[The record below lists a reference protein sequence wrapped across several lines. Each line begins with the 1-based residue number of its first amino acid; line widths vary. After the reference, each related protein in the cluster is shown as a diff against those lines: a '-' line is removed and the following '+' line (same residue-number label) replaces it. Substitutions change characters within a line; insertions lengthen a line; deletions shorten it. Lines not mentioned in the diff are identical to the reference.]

1 MSVFTKWILENICK
15 CSISFLLIIIMTACK
30 RVDECGRPTSFFT
43 SPVYD
48 DCKRI
53 PLVYPYEIVD
63 SYENVELIRWD
74 ERRNGVREV
83 SSDLQFSY
91 ILRFAQTNDYVF
103 GERDTGWVRPSG
115 EIQYFVFSLTQT
127 NVVRFS
133 DKKDFLRYCATFG
146 GDIEQMR
153 PFIEQWEDYWRHN
166 TKQK

>member
-1 MSVFTKWILENICK
+1 M
-15 CSISFLLIIIMTACK
+15 ISKRARQYITGFLFLVVLSACEQVNEHRQPTAYFNAAIY
-30 RVDECGRPTSFFT
+30 DEH
-43 SPVYD
+43 
-48 DCKRI
+48 KRI
-53 PLVYPYEIVD
+53 PLVYPFEINAWENDASLRTWSYYDNKSTKPIDID
-63 SYENVELIRWD
+63 SQTTRI
-74 ERRNGVREV
+74 
-83 SSDLQFSY
+83 
-91 ILRFAQTNDYVF
+91 IRFAQTNNYVF

-115 EIQYFVFSLTQT
+115 EIQYFIFSLTQT